1 MRRSM
6 HKLSRFNQEA
16 IEGGAFVVDF
26 TLSKRLELFGA
37 RLGDGVEELGMLL
50 VSERVARIVADGRL
64 VALDGV
70 FLGVGLVG
78 VLSIADEAEVKKIV
92 VVLGAHVVGGAE
104 SDGDGGQVLALTRRV
119 F

>member
-6 HKLSRFNQEA
+6 HKLSRLDQEA
-16 IEGGAFVVDF
+16 IEGGAFVVNF
-26 TLSKRLELFGA
+26 TLSQRLELFGA
-37 RLGDGVEELGMLL
+37 RLGDGVEHLGVLL
-50 VSERVARIVADGRL
+50 VAERVARVVADGRF
-64 VALDGV
+64 VPLDGV

-78 VLSIADEAEVKKIV
+78 VLAVADEAEVEQIV

-104 SDGDGGQVLALTRRV
+104 SDGDRGQVLALTRRV